1 MVIICNDTYPVESD
15 HKYQEYF
22 AWFPYSLSDFQKY
35 SIQATIEGQH
45 SLVTAHTGSGKSLP
59 AEFAIQ
65 YFHKK
70 GKKTIYTS
78 PIKALSNQK
87 YYEFTQKY
95 PEISFGLITG
105 DIKLNPTADVLIMTA
120 EILLN
125 SLFVY
130 QTKTDGEHGP
140 IDNTDKIDNLY
151 FQMDFEHELACVVM
165 DEIHYINDRDRGS
178 VWEKTI
184 LMLPKHIQ
192 MIMLSATIDSP
203 ETFAKWCERGQCSND
218 STNQQTS
225 KQVWLS
231 STSHRIVPL
240 THYGF
245 LITNEGFFKKT
256 KDKALH
262 QEMRNGTQQLLVLKN
277 SDGSFHEDTYLKL
290 TKTKK
295 LLEEYDVFPK
305 RSHVLNQLCVF
316 LKEREMF
323 PAIAF
328 VFSRKNVELFA
339 KEITANLLEDDSKIP
354 YIVSRECEQI
364 VRKLPNFQ
372 EYLNLPEYQQLVK
385 LLEKGVGIHHSGM
398 IPILREIVELM
409 ISKKYIKVL
418 FATESFA
425 IGLNCPIRSA
435 IFTSLTKF
443 DGNGERILLP
453 HEYNQAASR
462 CGRRG
467 IDTIG
472 HVIHCNNLFS
482 VPSQYEY
489 KNMLCGKPQQ
499 LSSKLRISVPFV
511 LNLIKTYGNESSAL
525 EFIKNSMVQTEYTDN
540 QTALTLRIATLE
552 HDVEKMIHFLATFL
566 RTPTEKCREY
576 ISIQK
581 TVNSLGNKKRKEAE
595 RRLQQL
601 LYEHKYIKDDVVH
614 EEKWTKM
621 VIELAQNREELL
633 YTQTYFSRKISDIC
647 FILCKHGFLLQKDIC
662 SSDPERIEY
671 DLTKKGR
678 IACALAESNPIA
690 MTELLESTE
699 FMRDASAIQII
710 CFLSCFTNVKV
721 SQEVKKS
728 VPDSTDKL
736 LRKLVIVYTNS
747 LDIYQEYVETQ
758 QITISNNG
766 SESDLE
772 IIYDLMDIME
782 EWCQC
787 LDEAQCKAFI
797 QTKLEEKSISI
808 GDFTKAILK
817 ISTMTKEWMNVCE
830 QNEGMLGLLSK
841 LGEIDAMILKYI
853 TTAQSLYV

>member
-1 MVIICNDTYPVESD
+1 MVIICNDAYPVEYEE
-15 HKYQEYF
+15 KYQEYF
-22 AWFPYSLSDFQKY
+22 SWFPYSLSDFQKY
-35 SIQATIEGQH
+35 SIQAIIEGQH

-59 AEFAIQ
+59 AEFALQ

-125 SLFVY
+125 SLFVSK
-130 QTKTDGEHGP
+130 QTIPDDVDMDKSKDG
-140 IDNTDKIDNLY
+140 NLKKDNLY

-165 DEIHYINDRDRGS
+165 DEIHYINDCDRGS

-184 LMLPKHIQ
+184 LMLPKHVQ

-203 ETFAKWCERGQCSND
+203 EKFAKWCERGD
-218 STNQQTS
+218 TNT
-225 KQVWLS
+225 QVWLS

-240 THYGF
+240 IHYGF
-245 LITNEGFFKKT
+245 LISNEGFFKKT

-262 QEMRNGTQQLLVLKN
+262 QQMRNSTQCLLTLKDA
-277 SDGSFHEDTYLKL
+277 DGKFHEDMYLKL

-295 LLEEYDVFPK
+295 LLTEYDVCTK
-305 RSHVLNQLCVF
+305 RSHVLNQLCIF

-354 YIVSRECEQI
+354 YIVSKECEQI

-372 EYLNLPEYQQLVK
+372 EYLNLPEYHQLVK

-472 HVIHCNNLFS
+472 HVIHCNNLFDM
-482 VPSQYEY
+482 PSQYEY
-489 KNMLCGKPQQ
+489 KNMLCGKPQS
-499 LSSKLRISVPFV
+499 LSSKLRISIPFV
-511 LNLIKTYGNESSAL
+511 LNLMKTYRNESAAL
-525 EFIKNSMVQTEYTDN
+525 AFIENSMVQNELQDT
-540 QTALTLRIATLE
+540 QTLVSTRITTLE
-552 HDVEKMIHFLATFL
+552 QDVEKMKHYVGTFL
-566 RTPTEKCREY
+566 RTPVEICKEY
-576 ISIQK
+576 LDIHK
-581 TVNSLGNKKRKEAE
+581 VLNHLGNKKRKDAE
-595 RRLQQL
+595 RRIQQL
-601 LYEHKYIKDDVVH
+601 MSDHRYIKDDVVH
-614 EEKWTKM
+614 VEKLVKM
-621 VIELAQNREELL
+621 EKDLRENQEELR
-633 YTQTYFSRKISDIC
+633 YGETYFSSKISDIC
-647 FILCKHGFLLQKDIC
+647 FILCKHGFLQQQQQPI
-662 SSDPERIEY
+662 DPETNVLEY
-671 DLTKKGR
+671 EMTAKGR
-678 IACALAESNPIA
+678 IACSLAETNPIA
-690 MTELLESTE
+690 MTELLENTLYLH
-699 FMRDASAIQII
+699 DASPIQII
-710 CFLSCFTNVKV
+710 QFLSCFTNVKV
-721 SQEVKKS
+721 SHDMKIS
-728 VPDSTDKL
+728 VPDTSDVL
-736 LRKLVIVYTNS
+736 LRKLVVNYTDF
-747 LDIYQEYVETQ
+747 LEQYQEYSETQ

-772 IIYDLMDIME
+772 IIYDLMDIMAD
-782 EWCQC
+782 WCRC
-787 LDEAQCKAFI
+787 SDESQCKIFI
-797 QTKLEEKSISI
+797 QTKLAEKNISI

-830 QNEGMLGLLSK
+830 QHEGMLELLSK
-841 LGEIDAMILKYI
+841 LGTIDAMILKYI